1 MNERTFSNYAGQF
14 LVKYSWYVIAG
25 IILVSVIFVIPFLYI
40 EPKLQASLDPQ
51 DEVYDVR
58 DQVNKIFDTPLH
70 QPVFIIESKSGDAL
84 TKSVLLELLDNIGKL
99 SNADNQGQLSP
110 TDLETHS
117 YLVSD
122 TVIEPNLS
130 VLVDVYLQS
139 DPKFG
144 VNLVNATDD
153 QVKMAISNILNDPK
167 NKLLFSAL
175 SSTLYKEMKSIRGQ
189 EFDWWISPT
198 LMVGVPADNAKLGGG
213 VYSVNI
219 GANEID
225 LNKEKF
231 NRNVR
236 GLLAGEQ
243 THYNLNGL
251 AIDVNLEAADEG
263 EDSGIYIMFTVLVA
277 LLLVGLALRSYWA
290 LLFTGIGIALLMIW
304 LKGIL
309 GVLGI
314 KGGLLVELI
323 VPISMISLGV
333 DFAIHAIRRYQ
344 EQNISY
350 LGPTNAMRLGFT
362 GVFAALLLAMFTDS
376 IAFLA
381 NSSSGIEGIVHFSF
395 AATIATI
402 SSFIVLG
409 LGVPLSLMKI
419 NQFSISRP
427 FPNTRM
433 NQIITLSNSLLV
445 SICLAASIVIMVA
458 LDRLLGLG
466 ILVGSIIL
474 FAGIP
479 FCF

>member
-251 AIDVNLEAADEG
+251 AIDV
-263 EDSGIYIMFTVLVA
+263 
-277 LLLVGLALRSYWA
+277 
-290 LLFTGIGIALLMIW
+290 
-304 LKGIL
+304 
-309 GVLGI
+309 
-314 KGGLLVELI
+314 
-323 VPISMISLGV
+323 P
-333 DFAIHAIRRYQ
+333 RR
-344 EQNISY
+344 
-350 LGPTNAMRLGFT
+350 
-362 GVFAALLLAMFTDS
+362 
-376 IAFLA
+376 
-381 NSSSGIEGIVHFSF
+381 
-395 AATIATI
+395 
-402 SSFIVLG
+402 
-409 LGVPLSLMKI
+409 
-419 NQFSISRP
+419 
-427 FPNTRM
+427 
-433 NQIITLSNSLLV
+433 
-445 SICLAASIVIMVA
+445 
-458 LDRLLGLG
+458 
-466 ILVGSIIL
+466 
-474 FAGIP
+474 
-479 FCF
+479 